1 MAIKMFAREYRSGN
15 MTDKSQEDVEIKD
28 KNPPIEDISN
38 LNRYST
44 EKNYWRSWP
53 P

>member
-15 MTDKSQEDVEIKD
+15 MTDKGQEDVEMTE
-28 KNPPIEDISN
+28 KNPPIEDICH

-44 EKNYWRSWP
+44 EEKLLES
-53 P
+53 